1 MRCIWN
7 IAMMLL
13 ASYSL
18 SATSVGDVSKL
29 EGVTFSKINPVDS
42 SLWVVTSDRGLLR
55 LGRNLK
61 AFTYKF
67 PGDSVLVLD
76 FDSAGVPW
84 FLDSKG
90 DYYSYSSYQGFVRG
104 NAPAEVV
111 GKLTA
116 APDEEIVP
124 PVQDEE
130 KLESKASGSFPW
142 WLVVLAVLGCALFF
156 WIGRRSSGK
165 AAVAEPA
172 PLAPVKPSE
181 PAPASV
187 NAPSPAPTPAPVRAS
202 KPASAETAKTEQAP
216 VDAAP
221 VLENVTKDEVSK
233 AYLQSFYNQVLD
245 FVNSNYSN
253 PDFSVED
260 VAAHFGMSR
269 VHLNRKL
276 KACAQ
281 DSPSAM
287 IKAARMKLASEMLE
301 SGKYSIVEVAQK
313 CGFSSAAYFST
324 AFKEYFGKSPS
335 SMLQ

>member
-1 MRCIWN
+1 
-7 IAMMLL
+7 MMLL
-13 ASYSL
+13 ATYSL
-18 SATSVGDVSKL
+18 SATSAGDVSKL

-90 DYYSYSSYQGFVRG
+90 NYYSYSSYQGFVCG
-104 NAPAEVV
+104 NAPADVV
-111 GKLTA
+111 GKLTS
-116 APDEEIVP
+116 APAEEIAP
-124 PVQDEE
+124 PVKDKE

-142 WLVVLAVLGCALFF
+142 WLVVLAVLGCAFFF
-156 WIGRRSSGK
+156 WIGRRGSRK
-165 AAVAEPA
+165 VVVAEPA
-172 PLAPVKPSE
+172 QRAPEK
-181 PAPASV
+181 
-187 NAPSPAPTPAPVRAS
+187 PSPAPTPAPVHAP
-202 KPASAETAKTEQAP
+202 KPASAETAKTEQAT
-216 VDAAP
+216 AAAATN
-221 VLENVTKDEVSK
+221 LENVTKDEVSK
-233 AYLQSFYNQVLD
+233 ADLQGFYNQVLD
-245 FVNSNYSN
+245 FVDSNYSN

-260 VAAHFGMSR
+260 IAAHFGMSR

-301 SGKYSIVEVAQK
+301 SGKYSIVEVAQR

>member
-13 ASYSL
+13 ASCSL

-111 GKLTA
+111 ERLSA
-116 APDEEIVP
+116 APAEEIAP
-124 PVQDEE
+124 PVREE
-130 KLESKASGSFPW
+130 AEPQTSGTFPW

-165 AAVAEPA
+165 AAVVEPA
-172 PLAPVKPSE
+172 QRAPEKPSA
-181 PAPASV
+181 PAPAPVQSPEP
-187 NAPSPAPTPAPVRAS
+187 AHAPAPFHAPKPAP
-202 KPASAETAKTEQAP
+202 AEAAKTEQATA
-216 VDAAP
+216 VAAP
-221 VLENVTKDEVSK
+221 ALENVTKDEVSK
-233 AYLQSFYNQVLD
+233 ADLQSFYNQVLD
-245 FVNSNYSN
+245 FVDSNYSN

-301 SGKYSIVEVAQK
+301 SGKYSIVEVAQR

>member
-1 MRCIWN
+1 
-7 IAMMLL
+7 MMLL

-18 SATSVGDVSKL
+18 SATSAGDVSKL

-111 GKLTA
+111 ERLSP
-116 APDEEIVP
+116 APAEEIAPSVR
-124 PVQDEE
+124 DEE

-156 WIGRRSSGK
+156 WIGRRGSGK
-165 AAVAEPA
+165 VVVAEPA
-172 PLAPVKPSE
+172 PLAPEKPSE
-181 PAPASV
+181 PAPAPV
-187 NAPSPAPTPAPVRAS
+187 NAPSPASTPAPVHAP
-202 KPASAETAKTEQAP
+202 KPAPAVPAEADHTA
-216 VDAAP
+216 AAAATD
-221 VLENVTKDEVSK
+221 LENVTKEEVSK
-233 AYLQSFYNQVLD
+233 ADLQSFYNQVLD

-276 KACAQ
+276 KACSQ

-301 SGKYSIVEVAQK
+301 SGKYSIVEVAQR

>member
-111 GKLTA
+111 GKLSA

-165 AAVAEPA
+165 AVVAEPA
-172 PLAPVKPSE
+172 QRAPEKPLAPVH
-181 PAPASV
+181 AP
-187 NAPSPAPTPAPVRAS
+187 
-202 KPASAETAKTEQAP
+202 KPASAEAAKTEQATAD
-216 VDAAP
+216 DATN
-221 VLENVTKDEVSK
+221 LENVTKDEVAK
-233 AYLQSFYNQVLD
+233 ADLQDFYNQVLD

-301 SGKYSIVEVAQK
+301 SGKYSIVEVAQR

>member
-13 ASYSL
+13 TSYSL

-76 FDSAGVPW
+76 FDPAGVPW

-104 NAPAEVV
+104 TAPAEVV
-111 GKLTA
+111 ERLSP
-116 APDEEIVP
+116 APAEEIAP

-142 WLVVLAVLGCALFF
+142 WLVVLAVLGCAFFF

-172 PLAPVKPSE
+172 QRAPEKPSAPVH
-181 PAPASV
+181 AP
-187 NAPSPAPTPAPVRAS
+187 
-202 KPASAETAKTEQAP
+202 KPASAEAAKTEQTT
-216 VDAAP
+216 AAAATN
-221 VLENVTKDEVSK
+221 LENVTKDDVAK
-233 AYLQSFYNQVLD
+233 ADLQDFYNQVLD

-301 SGKYSIVEVAQK
+301 SGKYSIVEVAQR

>member
-18 SATSVGDVSKL
+18 SATSVGDVSEL

-111 GKLTA
+111 GKLSA

-156 WIGRRSSGK
+156 WIGRRSYGK
-165 AAVAEPA
+165 AVVVEPA
-172 PLAPVKPSE
+172 QRAPEKPLAPVH
-181 PAPASV
+181 AP
-187 NAPSPAPTPAPVRAS
+187 
-202 KPASAETAKTEQAP
+202 KPASAEAAKTEQATA
-216 VDAAP
+216 VAATN
-221 VLENVTKDEVSK
+221 LENVTKDEVSK
-233 AYLQSFYNQVLD
+233 ADLQSFYNQVLD

-301 SGKYSIVEVAQK
+301 SGKYSIVEVAQR

>member
-18 SATSVGDVSKL
+18 SATSAADVSKL

-111 GKLTA
+111 ERLSA
-116 APDEEIVP
+116 APAEEIAP

-142 WLVVLAVLGCALFF
+142 RLVVLAVLGCAFFF

-165 AAVAEPA
+165 AAVVEPA
-172 PLAPVKPSE
+172 QRAPEKPSE
-181 PAPASV
+181 PAS
-187 NAPSPAPTPAPVRAS
+187 APVHAP

-216 VDAAP
+216 VVAAQS
-221 VLENVTKDEVSK
+221 LENVTKDEVAK
-233 AYLQSFYNQVLD
+233 ADLQSFYNQVLE
-245 FVNSNYSN
+245 FVNSNYSY

-301 SGKYSIVEVAQK
+301 SGKYSIVEVAQR